1 MNRRS
6 FLATQ
11 ALLGA
16 SLAALA
22 PVQQLLFELDSGGAR
37 LTGLAFAQTRARPG
51 ETVLLSLEG
60 KTAGLGELALAL
72 LGASAEVYSSKAYP
86 LNADGTQAE
95 LRLPV
100 VGGLPRGRS
109 LFLRAAALGVDG
121 LLLSAP
127 LELVIDPFVFG
138 L

>member
-22 PVQQLLFELDSGGAR
+22 PVQQLLFEFDSGAR

-60 KTAGLGELALAL
+60 STTGLGELALAL

-86 LNADGTQAE
+86 LSADGTQAE

-100 VGGLPRGRS
+100 VGGLPGGRS